1 MVFGAV
7 CIHTYVACRMWC
19 LVQCAYVVCD
29 VCVVWSV
36 VWSVRSVFG
45 AVYVCSV
52 WSVLCEVCGVWCS
65 VLYVCGTGVDLY
77 LLSVS
82 RFDLQSEVNEKLLEF
97 KLDIGPSS
105 AGRAVQMA
113 ANEQ

>member
-1 MVFGAV
+1 M
-7 CIHTYVACRMWC
+7 C
-19 LVQCAYVVCD
+19 LVQCTYVVCG
-29 VCVVWSV
+29 VCCVRCVVWCV
-36 VWSVRSVFG
+36 VQCG
-45 AVYVCSV
+45 AVC
-52 WSVLCEVCGVWCS
+52 C
-65 VLYVCGTGVDLY
+65 TGVDLY

>member
-36 VWSVRSVFG
+36 VWSVFG

-52 WSVLCEVCGVWCS
+52 WSVLCEVCGV
-65 VLYVCGTGVDLY
+65 VCGAVCCTGVDLY

>member
-1 MVFGAV
+1 MECMCCV
-7 CIHTYVACRMWC
+7 WC
-19 LVQCAYVVCD
+19 VVQCTY
-29 VCVVWSV
+29 
-36 VWSVRSVFG
+36 
-45 AVYVCSV
+45 
-52 WSVLCEVCGVWCS
+52 
-65 VLYVCGTGVDLY
+65 VDLY

-97 KLDIGPSS
+97 KLDISPGS

>member
-1 MVFGAV
+1 MCCV
-7 CIHTYVACRMWC
+7 WC
-19 LVQCAYVVCD
+19 VVQCMY
-29 VCVVWSV
+29 
-36 VWSVRSVFG
+36 
-45 AVYVCSV
+45 
-52 WSVLCEVCGVWCS
+52 
-65 VLYVCGTGVDLY
+65 VDLY

-97 KLDIGPSS
+97 KLDISPGS

>member
-1 MVFGAV
+1 MVFDAV
-7 CIHTYVACRMWC
+7 YACR
-19 LVQCAYVVCD
+19 VRVHVVC
-29 VCVVWSV
+29 
-36 VWSVRSVFG
+36 
-45 AVYVCSV
+45 
-52 WSVLCEVCGVWCS
+52 VWCVWYWGGS
-65 VLYVCGTGVDLY
+65 GVD

-97 KLDIGPSS
+97 KLDISPGS

>member
-1 MVFGAV
+1 MCCV
-7 CIHTYVACRMWC
+7 
-19 LVQCAYVVCD
+19 VQCTY
-29 VCVVWSV
+29 
-36 VWSVRSVFG
+36 
-45 AVYVCSV
+45 
-52 WSVLCEVCGVWCS
+52 
-65 VLYVCGTGVDLY
+65 VDLY

-97 KLDIGPSS
+97 KLDISPGS